1 MDTTS
6 IVNAYKSEFD
16 KLTLDM
22 KQITQQ
28 IMDDIELQALQLAPH
43 ASGALK
49 KSVVNDTDGDEY
61 TVGFGRYDAI
71 ATNRD
76 GEPPYTYAIEVHDE
90 PQAFRKTG
98 NELFL
103 QIPAYENFVSAE
115 SRYEGD

>member
-22 KQITQQ
+22 KRITQQ
-28 IMDDIELQALQLAPH
+28 IMDDIELQALHMAPE

-49 KSVVNDTDGDEY
+49 KSVVNEVDGDEY
-61 TVGFGRYDAI
+61 TVGFGRYDTVY
-71 ATNRD
+71 TNRD
-76 GEPPYTYAIEVHDE
+76 GEPPAAYAILVHDE
-90 PQAFRKTG
+90 PQSARKTG

-103 QIPAYENFVSAE
+103 QIPAYEHFISAE